1 MIDKVSK
8 TNVEYWADRMY
19 RDKPY
24 INKIFESWK
33 PLASDCSKK
42 SQEIADEMIQFTVDA
57 SNRLKFE
64 IDDVD
69 MKAARKT
76 YSIDKIVSVNN
87 SFILIVFYY
96 NFDQN
101 LGESYGK
108 N

>member
-1 MIDKVSK
+1 
-8 TNVEYWADRMY
+8 MY
-19 RDKPY
+19 RDRPY

-33 PLASDCSKK
+33 PLASDCSGD
-42 SQEIADEMIQFTVDA
+42 SQVIADEMISWTVDA
-57 SNRLKFE
+57 SKRLKFE

-76 YSIDKIVSVNN
+76 YSIDKIVSVND
-87 SFILIVFYY
+87 SFILIGFYY